1 MLFQTGLGVSP
12 EAFTWGLKVRE
23 MLGATAGGG
32 LTPDSHTQGCHTGH
46 FHLDAKTREHLLLA
60 SSMKSSWKCSLGRY
74 INFKAQASFRPQF

>member
-46 FHLDAKTREHLLLA
+46 FHLDAKPREHLLGVQHEIFLEVFPGEVYQ
-60 SSMKSSWKCSLGRY
+60 L
-74 INFKAQASFRPQF
+74 